1 MADFALLKKTKPFYQ
16 LLWLLLL
23 FLGFSIIVPIF
34 LMLIGIPVWGRE
46 IIMSGISDQTPLSY
60 LIYFQ
65 FFSQV
70 GVFAGVA
77 FLFARLNDTNVLG
90 FLKLK
95 KSSHISFVLL
105 AIIAMISVI
114 PLSSWLLELSLS
126 FSFPESME
134 SFIATLKQ
142 QEDATNALMLRFLN
156 VEGWGWLAFNLVFL
170 ALVPA
175 FCEELLFRGALMN
188 VFQKM
193 TRNKHFV
200 VILTAIV
207 FSAIHMQFFSFLSR
221 FALGLVLGYAT
232 IYSGSLVPAIAAHFV
247 NNAFSVVGYYFSDDK
262 TIDKIATTNNY
273 WVLILSFFVAITMV
287 VVMKKKSL
295 GYENQP

>member
-1 MADFALLKKTKPFYQ
+1 MADFALLKNTKPFYQ

-34 LMLIGIPVWGRE
+34 LMLIGIPIWGRE
-46 IIMSGISDQTPLSY
+46 IIMSGISDRTPLSY

-77 FLFARLNDTNVLG
+77 FFFARLNDTNVFG

-114 PLSSWLLELSLS
+114 PLSSWLLESSLS

-134 SFIATLKQ
+134 SFIDTLRQ

-193 TRNKHFV
+193 TRNKHLV

-262 TIDKIATTNNY
+262 AIDKIATTDNY

-295 GYENQP
+295 SYENQP